1 MVPDV
6 KSHQNQNEIANVSFP
21 ILLFLKGEIC
31 HAEMLIDKFAFQLKM
46 HDQFFGPFF
55 SLGQVSKIDTFLSLP
70 EIRSASNYCHTHH
83 TQSV

>member
-1 MVPDV
+1 MND
-6 KSHQNQNEIANVSFP
+6 NRNVR
-21 ILLFLKGEIC
+21 ILIMLFLFSHIKDEIC